1 MPDLPVWFA
10 NAAEIVAFARDVIFL
25 IILIIVLIAIFV
37 LFRKVTSLLES
48 VKVMAKSAEE
58 LVTTVTESIAKPV
71 ASKSGA
77 AFGFGKLVSFLWGL
91 FKRKKD

>member
-25 IILIIVLIAIFV
+25 IILIIALIATFV
-37 LFRKVTSLLES
+37 LFRKVSSLLES

-58 LVTTVTESIAKPV
+58 LVATVSKGIAKPA
-71 ASKSGA
+71 ASNSRA
-77 AFGFGKLVSFLWGL
+77 AFGLGKLVSFLWGL
-91 FKRKKD
+91 FKRKND